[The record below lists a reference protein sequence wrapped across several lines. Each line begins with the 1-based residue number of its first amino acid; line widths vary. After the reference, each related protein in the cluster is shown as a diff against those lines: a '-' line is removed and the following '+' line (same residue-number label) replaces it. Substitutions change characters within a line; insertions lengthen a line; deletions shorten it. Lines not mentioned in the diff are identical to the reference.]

1 MTDLDL
7 IAALGWE
14 PCQIGTTTGAASKQV
29 WCSAHFSVSTADATQ
44 PCNTMFHRL
53 IGARAG
59 IDLARTGIG
68 ATLRADADRID
79 QEAKGSDAPGPLM
92 VAATHQ
98 RRSAAMVEGWQP

>member
-1 MTDLDL
+1 MTDAEL
-7 IAALGWE
+7 IAALGWV
-14 PCQIGTTTGAASKQV
+14 PCR
-29 WCSAHFSVSTADATQ
+29 
-44 PCNTMFHRL
+44 PHRTDVTL
-53 IGARAG
+53 CDSHNEFFMDEKVCRRRAEDLDVARAG